1 MSSRTTTRPYHLA
14 EGEGPA
20 LWHLGALLT
29 FKATSE
35 NTGGRL
41 WVQEAYGAAGY
52 ATPVH
57 RHTREDEAFY
67 VLEGELTLYV
77 GDDVITATPGS
88 FAWAPRDVAHAFC
101 VESPTARFLAFSTDG
116 GMDKFFFATGEPAAS
131 LELPPPP
138 PGPPDIDALV
148 AAMGEYGVE
157 MVGPPPA
164 PRVSD

>member
-1 MSSRTTTRPYHLA
+1 MSSPTTTRPYHLA

-29 FKATSE
+29 FKATSD

-41 WVQEAYGAAGY
+41 WVQEAFGAAGY

-67 VLEGELTLYV
+67 VLEGELTLYI
-77 GDDVITATPGS
+77 GDDVVTATPGS
-88 FAWAPRDVAHAFC
+88 FAWAPRDIAHAFC
-101 VESPTARFLAFSTDG
+101 VESPTAKFLAFSTDG

-138 PGPPDIDALV
+138 QGPPDVDALV

-164 PRVSD
+164 PRVSG